1 MRPLKNFLLII
12 MLMFSCQ
19 FIAAAEEPDGVTS
32 MLQQELVASQ
42 KRVHRLETALIVVT
56 VLYIFVY
63 VMGRRRLMRMIWSR
77 NKELKQALDKAEES
91 DRMKSAFI
99 RSMSHEVRTPL
110 NAINGFSQILI
121 SQGESLSNEERADM
135 VERITKNVDGIT
147 IIVDE
152 LLDMAE
158 GESRREKNEIQVN
171 ALCRR
176 MVEELKRANDKGLFV
191 MFDSELPED
200 FTIMSIEKNI
210 ERILRHILGNAL
222 KFTEKGSITLHAMQK
237 DDQLVISIADT
248 GIGIAPEMREEIF
261 KNFVKLDD
269 EVNGVGLGLTLS
281 RRLARS
287 LGGDVVLDDSYKGGS
302 CFQLLLPLKAEA

>member
-1 MRPLKNFLLII
+1 
-12 MLMFSCQ
+12 MFSCQ
-19 FIAAAEEPDGVTS
+19 FIAAAEESDGVTS

-42 KRVHRLETALIVVT
+42 KRVHQLETALIVVT

-152 LLDMAE
+152 LLDMA
-158 GESRREKNEIQVN
+158 
-171 ALCRR
+171 
-176 MVEELKRANDKGLFV
+176 
-191 MFDSELPED
+191 
-200 FTIMSIEKNI
+200 
-210 ERILRHILGNAL
+210 
-222 KFTEKGSITLHAMQK
+222 
-237 DDQLVISIADT
+237 
-248 GIGIAPEMREEIF
+248 
-261 KNFVKLDD
+261 
-269 EVNGVGLGLTLS
+269 
-281 RRLARS
+281 
-287 LGGDVVLDDSYKGGS
+287 
-302 CFQLLLPLKAEA
+302 

>member
-1 MRPLKNFLLII
+1 MLL
-12 MLMFSCQ
+12 FSCQ

-32 MLQQELVASQ
+32 MLQQELVVSQ

-63 VMGRRRLMRMIWSR
+63 VMGRRRLMRKIWAR
-77 NKELKQALDKAEES
+77 NKELKSALEKAEES

-99 RSMSHEVRTPL
+99 RNMSHEVRTPL

-121 SQGESLSNEERADM
+121 SQGESLSHEEQADM
-135 VERITKNVDGIT
+135 VERITKSVEGIT
-147 IIVDE
+147 KIVDE
-152 LLDMAE
+152 LLDMSE
-158 GESRREKNEIQVN
+158 GESTHDRSLVQVN
-171 ALCRR
+171 ELCRKLIG
-176 MVEELKRANDKGLFV
+176 ELKKENDKGLFL

-200 FTIMSIEKNI
+200 FTIMSSEKNI
-210 ERILRHILGNAL
+210 ERILRHILNNAL
-222 KFTEKGSITLHAMQK
+222 KFTEKGSIDMHCIEK
-237 DDQLVISIADT
+237 DDQLVISVADT
-248 GIGIAPEMREEIF
+248 GIGIAPEQREEIF
-261 KNFVKLDD
+261 KNFVQLD
-269 EVNGVGLGLTLS
+269 EEANGVGLGLTLS